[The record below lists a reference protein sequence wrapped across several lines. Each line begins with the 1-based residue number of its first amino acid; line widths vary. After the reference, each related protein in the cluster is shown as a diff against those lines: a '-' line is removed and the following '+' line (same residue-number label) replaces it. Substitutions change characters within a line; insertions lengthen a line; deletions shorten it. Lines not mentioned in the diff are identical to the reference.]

1 MKTLFEELNVNY
13 ILIEEA
19 TNTAT
24 LDVVLMQNGVSI
36 PTKLV
41 IELSDLNRLFL
52 KLNTQGVDVSL
63 SENFNCFQTEN
74 GNLYTLNM
82 SEYGWDTIPVCDFNP
97 THLVQQIRA

>member
-13 ILIEEA
+13 ILIEES
-19 TNTAT
+19 TKTAT
-24 LDVVLMQNGVSI
+24 LDVTLTQNEIAI

-41 IELSDLNRLFL
+41 VELSDLNALFL
-52 KLNTQGVDVSL
+52 KLNLQGVDISL

-82 SEYGWDTIPVCDFNP
+82 RQFGWDTIPVCNFSP
-97 THLVQQIRA
+97 AHLVQQIRA